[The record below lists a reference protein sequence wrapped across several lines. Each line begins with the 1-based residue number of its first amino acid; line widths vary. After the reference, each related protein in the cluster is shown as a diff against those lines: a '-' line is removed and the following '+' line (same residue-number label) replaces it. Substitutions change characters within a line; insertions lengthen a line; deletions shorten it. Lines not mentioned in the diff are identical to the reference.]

1 MSTKVFLFL
10 SQKCFPFIYHVEFK
24 DSLLA
29 KILFL
34 HVAQAVEAGEES
46 KDEGAGD
53 DEVLIS

>member
-1 MSTKVFLFL
+1 M
-10 SQKCFPFIYHVEFK
+10 EFK

-34 HVAQAVEAGEES
+34 YVAQAVKAGEES